1 MMITDR
7 LNELIDGVGMN
18 EDEDDDDDD
27 AHRVCSDDGDD

>member
-1 MMITDR
+1 MITDR